1 MLLPYHRAN
10 NLDNLKITN
19 MYISATECTFVL
31 TALKRSGPCYYQ

>member
-31 TALKRSGPCYYQ
+31 TVLKRSGPGYYQ